1 MLSMNEKDHVNAGG
15 ASAGG
20 CGSDVCYDDSAPRT
34 TCNMPVTVMMA
45 VCLFVHSLRMVHQR
59 DLEVSLALVADD
71 SVAAAFGV

>member
-15 ASAGG
+15 CS
-20 CGSDVCYDDSAPRT
+20 SDVCYDDSGPRT

-45 VCLFVHSLRMVHQR
+45 VCLFVHSVRMVHQR